1 MAREIYLPCMDI
13 SNLLE
18 TLAVLVECAVAAIA
32 CLIAVQNRK
41 AYGWFIAATFALFVL
56 FDIFRIFS
64 LPMPADLHAG
74 IFLVACCLMLYAVW
88 LLYSEK

>member
-1 MAREIYLPCMDI
+1 MDA

-18 TLAVLVECAVAAIA
+18 TLAVLVEIAIAAVAV
-32 CLIAVQNRK
+32 LIAVQSRK
-41 AYGWFIAATFALFVL
+41 TYGWFIAATFTLFVF

-64 LPMPADLHAG
+64 LPMSADLHG
-74 IFLVACCLMLYAVW
+74 FIFLVACCLMLYAVW